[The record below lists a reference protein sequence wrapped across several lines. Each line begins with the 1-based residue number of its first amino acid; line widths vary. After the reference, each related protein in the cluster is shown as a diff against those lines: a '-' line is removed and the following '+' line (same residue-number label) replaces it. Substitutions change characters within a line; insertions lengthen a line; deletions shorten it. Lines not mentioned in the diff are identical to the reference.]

1 MVAMVT
7 NDPSPGR
14 MVDGPVSRVLVITE
28 KDSAKPQERNRPNR
42 LGLPVFGVVRLG
54 RLRMRKTTYYAGGN
68 CVMVTG
74 V

>member
-14 MVDGPVSRVLVITE
+14 MVDGPVSRVMITE

-42 LGLPVFGVVRLG
+42 LGLPVFWVVRPG
-54 RLRMRKTTYYAGGN
+54 RLRMRKTAYYAGGN

-74 V
+74 A